1 MMHSWLAQ
9 QRPWLQRARRSAY
22 FTVRSERVRQESHED
37 ILDAVHGFTQL
48 GLGHSIGSLVWWNGQ
63 DLSDLSWNGSRDQ
76 GPRRVPSHR
85 SRCSQVPWTMC
96 KVFWTF
102 AASVSVMRETN
113 AVVSAWKV
121 LQVCFSIHFSFSNWK
136 YVSNYLTPFR
146 CHSSTRWWIKNTA
159 SGL

>member
-1 MMHSWLAQ
+1 MHSWLAQ

-96 KVFWTF
+96 KVFLNF
-102 AASVSVMRETN
+102 C
-113 AVVSAWKV
+113 
-121 LQVCFSIHFSFSNWK
+121 CFSISDEGDQCCCVCLESSAGMFQYPFQFFKLEVCLKLFNSFQM
-136 YVSNYLTPFR
+136 PQ
-146 CHSSTRWWIKNTA
+146 
-159 SGL
+159 